1 MSVKK
6 ALVVDDSKLARIT
19 LKRKLELRAVD
30 VDMVESA
37 SEALSY
43 LQTHQPDII
52 FMDHLMPD
60 IDGFE
65 ATKRIKANPAT
76 RHIPVIMCTGKEHEG
91 YLQEA
96 TAIGAT
102 NILAKPP
109 ETAAL
114 DAILTMDLEPASSAP
129 AIAPEIVV
137 EVPAFVEPP
146 ILQPISMPTSFVAQ
160 VLVAE
165 VPVVDAELID
175 DSFDADA
182 AFGIESESIATT
194 DAVDLMDTSELE
206 SLSSFATDDNNQ
218 SNDESM
224 LLAMEHMDSLDQ
236 ESALVSLDTL
246 AADDI
251 LSGSIEEMLTET
263 GSDFIEPVIET
274 RMFEEINSE
283 EINSEEIKNE
293 EAAIEEAPVFEAG
306 AFSEPSV
313 IDLPRVDLPRVDLT
327 RLDQAMVES
336 AFAAPHAAESGVAA
350 VATGSVV
357 TYQET
362 LSLIE
367 AEIASRVTTLRETI
381 ISDLTFTIR
390 RQLDDMRNVVG
401 ESAEQHDLRLRALEG
416 SVADFAATSAPKIW
430 VLEKLPPALDM
441 ARLTDDIA
449 ARIAIVQNPGI
460 MQSDD
465 LVSVRARLDEVES
478 ELVVLRNR
486 EAAVPS
492 ASAPTIDSST
502 LQSLLPSLSRQLDAL
517 LQQRIPVIVSDIS
530 DQVQLQLAYQ
540 MNDGRAPASA
550 PTLATPSLDNII
562 TNQADVET
570 QITALKKQLND
581 EWGAR
586 MQVLVKQL
594 KDQLQ
599 HAPLPTSINTA
610 ELREQWRNDAR
621 EDIRR
626 ALSEVKIH
634 AGGEV
639 GTDIPVADAGHFEQ
653 MLETVTTQFARTQAE
668 YEQKLKQSRLIAM
681 GAVVVSIVV
690 SAALA
695 IFL

>member
-37 SEALSY
+37 SEALNY

-65 ATKRIKANPAT
+65 ATRRIKANPAT

-102 NILAKPP
+102 NVLAKPP

-114 DAILTMDLEPASSAP
+114 DAILTMDLVSAAAS
-129 AIAPEIVV
+129 IAAIVV
-137 EVPAFVEPP
+137 ETNVETNVETFVDAPLFVEPP
-146 ILQPISMPTSFVAQ
+146 ILQPISMSPA
-160 VLVAE
+160 AIIA
-165 VPVVDAELID
+165 PAADAELID

-182 AFGIESESIATT
+182 AFGIESDSIATT

-206 SLSSFATDDNNQ
+206 SLSLFATDDDNQ

-224 LLAMEHMDSLDQ
+224 LLAMEDIDSLDQ
-236 ESALVSLDTL
+236 ESALESLTD
-246 AADDI
+246 DDI
-251 LSGSIEEMLTET
+251 LSDLIAET
-263 GSDFIEPVIET
+263 LMDAGSDFIEPVIET
-274 RMFEEINSE
+274 
-283 EINSEEIKNE
+283 
-293 EAAIEEAPVFEAG
+293 PVFETG
-306 AFSEPSV
+306 AFLEP
-313 IDLPRVDLPRVDLT
+313 
-327 RLDQAMVES
+327 
-336 AFAAPHAAESGVAA
+336 GVAA
-350 VATGSVV
+350 AAGSAV
-357 TYQET
+357 TYPET

-381 ISDLTFTIR
+381 ISDLTCTIK

-401 ESAEQHDLRLRALEG
+401 ESAEQHDSRLRTLEG
-416 SVADFAATSAPKIW
+416 LVADFAVTSAPKTW

-449 ARIAIVQNPGI
+449 ARIAIVQNPGF
-460 MQSDD
+460 MPSDD
-465 LVSVRARLDEVES
+465 LVSVRARLNEIES

-486 EAAVPS
+486 EAV
-492 ASAPTIDSST
+492 APVATTPAIDNST

-517 LQQRIPVIVSDIS
+517 LQQRIPVIVNDIS

-540 MNDGRAPASA
+540 MNDGRASASA
-550 PTLATPSLDNII
+550 APSLDNII

-586 MQVLVKQL
+586 QQVLVKQL

-599 HAPLPTSINTA
+599 YAPLPTSINTA
-610 ELREQWRNDAR
+610 ELREQWRSDAR

-626 ALSEVKIH
+626 ALNEVNTH
-634 AGGEV
+634 AGSEAR
-639 GTDIPVADAGHFEQ
+639 TDIPVADAGHFEQ
-653 MLETVTTQFARTQAE
+653 MLETVTTQFARTQDE
-668 YEQKLKQSRLIAM
+668 YEQKLKQSRLIAI
-681 GAVVVSIVV
+681 GAVVVSVVV